1 MMLTLWITWCVLT
14 FAVITLA
21 VVRKVSARNEDS
33 YVHLADSEAQIITEQ
48 ASVAGKLDR
57 IDYWG
62 KALTVVDLA
71 FLAVLLGIVLFNA
84 WRSSLQTI

>member
-1 MMLTLWITWCVLT
+1 MLTLWIIWCVLT
-14 FAVITLA
+14 IAVITLA
-21 VVRKVSARNEDS
+21 VLRKVSARKEDS

-48 ASVAGKLDR
+48 VSVAGRLDR

-71 FLAVLLGIVLFNA
+71 FLAVMLGIVLYNA

>member
-14 FAVITLA
+14 IAVITLA
-21 VVRKVSARNEDS
+21 ILRKVSARHEDS